1 LSISLAFHDSL
12 IFAGAT
18 ASVVTWLLPGSDVPR
33 LGWSAQSP
41 DVRSSASTEH
51 GGSLRARREE
61 VDVPFVWRCSVFAAD
76 FGERAG
82 AKSSTLQ

>member
-1 LSISLAFHDSL
+1 MSIHIDLRRSDSGLSRWPMFHDSV

-18 ASVVTWLLPGSDVPR
+18 ASVGTWLLPSSDVPR
-33 LGWSAQSP
+33 LGWFAQTP

-61 VDVPFVWRCSVFAAD
+61 GDILR
-76 FGERAG
+76 
-82 AKSSTLQ
+82 